1 MQSKTRQV
9 RFFVLLGFFFIF
21 IFFITIC
28 FFFFTIYM
36 GLVASVCVYKKCVC
50 VCKKI
55 RECVTGRPRVIFFKK
70 LFFHTCVFYNI
81 SNSSKFYFYKFLFN
95 SSNFLNVYN
104 AMCTQAQYCTYIHF
118 NLRTEKS

>member
-9 RFFVLLGFFFIF
+9 RFFVLLGFFLIF

-55 RECVTGRPRVIFFKK
+55 RECVTGRPRVIFFKN
-70 LFFHTCVFYNI
+70 FSFIHVSSIIYQIHQNFIFINFYLI
-81 SNSSKFYFYKFLFN
+81 QVIF
-95 SSNFLNVYN
+95 
-104 AMCTQAQYCTYIHF
+104 
-118 NLRTEKS
+118 